1 MGHIAHTSDHTL
13 IVRQGQVGALTFG
26 WTSLDLM
33 ACFILEM
40 MMEDSLGTLLIWFD
54 SPPARS
60 AGDGHAER
68 LRSCN
73 FDLKKDSS

>member
-1 MGHIAHTSDHTL
+1 M
-13 IVRQGQVGALTFG
+13 
-26 WTSLDLM
+26 DLM